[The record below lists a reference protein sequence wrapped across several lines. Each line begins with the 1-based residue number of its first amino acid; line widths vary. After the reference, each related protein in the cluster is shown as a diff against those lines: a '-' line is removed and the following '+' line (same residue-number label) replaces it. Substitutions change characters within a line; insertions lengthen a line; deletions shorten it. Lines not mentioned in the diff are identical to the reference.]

1 MLLPPVYQ
9 TPSTTIKLSS
19 RHSDLLSVTGQYQP
33 SEERV
38 RSKGQ
43 ATLLPVGHAEFPT
56 SIRDISVSGIG
67 VIAPNPVSPGTF
79 VRIDIHGHAAQGV
92 VRSCQPERDQFY
104 IGIALDQPAAP
115 ELPAA

>member
-1 MLLPPVYQ
+1 M
-9 TPSTTIKLSS
+9 
-19 RHSDLLSVTGQYQP
+19 TGQHQP
-33 SEERV
+33 CEERV

-67 VIAPNPVSPGTF
+67 VMAPNPVSPGTF

-92 VRSCQPERDQFY
+92 VQTCQPERDQFY
-104 IGIALDQPAAP
+104 IGIALDQAATPEAPAA
-115 ELPAA
+115 